1 MDWWSIATG
10 VFIVIS
16 AIVSIRWIAV
26 KRFLKETA
34 EALTCVSLAIE
45 DDEITEEEAHQI
57 VSEWLDVIEAAKD
70 IAGK

>member
-26 KRFLKETA
+26 KNFLKETA